1 LKLYDTPLC
10 QVPCRLSQLFPSTVG
25 CRQRTVNH
33 QLQLLTI
40 HYRLFPWCL
49 APLRSL
55 CHIAPVSD
63 LLIGPFIFLLGMIVG
78 SFLNV
83 CILRLPA
90 ATTDK
95 PLGLWASCGR
105 QLRAITFPASA
116 CPQCGARIRPYDNI
130 PVLSYL
136 ALRGR
141 CRACHAPI
149 SALYPAVEA
158 LTGLLFLACYLKFD
172 LTLVGIKWSLFSAT
186 MIVLVFTDI
195 RQRILPDL
203 ITFGGA
209 LLGLALSLLV
219 PVGDGSAL
227 WLAKRAFAFPP
238 RWPALSLADALF
250 GAAFG
255 AGVLWLVAEGY
266 FRLRK
271 REGMG
276 LGDVKMMALV
286 GSFLGLKLTF
296 LTLFLGSL
304 AGSILGLLFI
314 ALFRKDGNYE
324 LPFGVFL
331 AAGALLSAFWGEE
344 ILAWYAAVMG
354 VA

>member
-1 LKLYDTPLC
+1 
-10 QVPCRLSQLFPSTVG
+10 VPDS
-25 CRQRTVNH
+25 
-33 QLQLLTI
+33 
-40 HYRLFPWCL
+40 
-49 APLRSL
+49 A
-55 CHIAPVSD
+55 IA
-63 LLIGPFIFLLGMIVG
+63 PFIFLLGLIVG

-90 ATTDK
+90 ATAEE
-95 PLGLWASCGR
+95 PMSLLASCAR
-105 QLRAITFPASA
+105 QLRSITFPPSA
-116 CPQCGARIRPYDNI
+116 CPGCGATIKAYDNV

-149 SALYPAVEA
+149 SAMYPAVEA
-158 LTGLLFLACYLKFD
+158 LAGLLFLACYLKFG
-172 LTLVGIKWSLFSAT
+172 LTLAAAKWAVFSA
-186 MIVLVFTDI
+186 MMLALVFTDI
-195 RQRILPDL
+195 RERILPDL

-209 LLGLALSLLV
+209 LLGLALSLLI
-219 PVGDGSAL
+219 PVGDGAAL
-227 WLAKRAFAFPP
+227 WLARRAFAFPP
-238 RWPALSLADALF
+238 PWPALSFADALF

-255 AGVLWLVAEGY
+255 AGVLWIVAEGY

-314 ALFRKDGNYE
+314 ALFRKGENYE

-331 AAGALLSAFWGEE
+331 ATGALLSVFFGPE
-344 ILAWYAAVMG
+344 ILQWYARITG
-354 VA
+354 VT